1 MVERVKNGKNGK
13 IAPEKKCPRVPVWV
27 RGGGV
32 VNAIWAMPT
41 WGWWQIERCFPYKL
55 MWLKIHTHKARL
67 FSNNVLTKT
76 RSIALWRCV
85 SAHCL
90 PIILVCCSSTFSHL
104 SSIHMRGMTR
114 LIGSTDTG
122 QRCVHSS
129 VSQYLLRL
137 KAAVLCKL
145 RKKSKFSQIWDHFS

>member
-1 MVERVKNGKNGK
+1 MNILKGNQLNFGLTPLFVTFSVASRQFLGRLS
-13 IAPEKKCPRVPVWV
+13 PFLLY
-27 RGGGV
+27 
-32 VNAIWAMPT
+32 T
-41 WGWWQIERCFPYKL
+41 DQIYKL
-55 MWLKIHTHKARL
+55 VWLKIHTHRARF

-145 RKKSKFSQIWDHFS
+145 REKIL